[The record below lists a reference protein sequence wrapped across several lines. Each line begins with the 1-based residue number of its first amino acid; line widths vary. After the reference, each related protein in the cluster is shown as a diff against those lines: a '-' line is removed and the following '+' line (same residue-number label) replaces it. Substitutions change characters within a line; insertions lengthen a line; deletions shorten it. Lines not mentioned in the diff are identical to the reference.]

1 MGEIEGENE
10 MKTKVKKHKMVGK
23 NVIVRANVA
32 GVHAGTVES
41 VEGDTVILVKARRLW
56 RVYTRDKSGSISD
69 VAANGLKEN
78 SDHSIGALLPRVCI
92 INPQGFELA
101 EMTKEAHQSVME
113 YKTK

>member
-1 MGEIEGENE
+1 M
-10 MKTKVKKHKMVGK
+10 KKHPMVKK

-41 VEGDTVILVKARRLW
+41 INGDTVVLVNARRLW

-69 VAANGLKEN
+69 LAANGLKE
-78 SDHSIGALLPRVCI
+78 SADHSIGALLPRVCI

-101 EMTKEAHQSVME
+101 EMTKEAHKSVMA
-113 YKTK
+113 YPTA

>member
-1 MGEIEGENE
+1 MQ
-10 MKTKVKKHKMVGK
+10 KKKHKMVGK

-41 VEGDTVILVKARRLW
+41 VYGDTVILINARRLW

-92 INPQGFELA
+92 INPQGLEIS
-101 EMTKEAHQSVME
+101 EMTKVAHESVME
-113 YKTK
+113 YVTK

>member
-1 MGEIEGENE
+1 
-10 MKTKVKKHKMVGK
+10 MKTKEKQMQKKKHKMAGK

-78 SDHSIGALLPRVCI
+78 AEHSIGALLPRVCI

-101 EMTKEAHQSVME
+101 EMTDTAHQSVMG
-113 YKTK
+113 YQTK